1 MTFAGLPLSQLLMIA
16 GGAATATVLLYIL
29 KLRRRPVPVP
39 FARIWDAVF
48 RDRQATELFSKL
60 RRLLSLLFQLA
71 LLALLVL
78 ALGDPKPK
86 TSVLDGRHLVVLVDG
101 SASMKAIDVKPSR
114 IDAAK
119 AEVRKLVRG
128 LGSADRALIVE
139 MGSLPSPL
147 STMSSDVTEL
157 DPAIDALSASDTR
170 ADLERGLSFAID
182 SLRGLPKAEIVVVSD
197 GVLGDVNEIAKHVDL
212 SGVSLKFLPIGKS
225 GTNVA
230 ISEFSVRRYP
240 LDKSRSEVML
250 EVANT
255 NDQAVQVE
263 LTLLGDGTIID
274 VSRFA
279 LGPNER
285 LPRYYQDLAGA
296 SRTLEAKIRMA
307 DGRADDL
314 PADDHA
320 YALMP
325 ERHRARVLL
334 VSKGNTYLEAALLLD
349 EYLDVTTA
357 MPGKPLPSEHFDV
370 AILDGVADA
379 LPGTVGAALYLNPPD
394 GGVPLKLGSSLSDFG
409 FDTWDKKSAI
419 LRFLA
424 LGDVQVATGRALVPQ
439 PSDRVLGASDQG
451 PILVSGAR
459 SGHAFVVLGF
469 DPRNSDL
476 VLRVAWPLFV
486 LNTINAFVE
495 EDTGYVSSFRTGDV
509 WRIPVPSSAD
519 SATVI
524 DPRGVHHTV
533 PVKEGRAV
541 YLGEEAGFYKLS
553 AGSGTD
559 AVTSEFAAN
568 LSDLDESRITPQ
580 AQLALGNNKA
590 SAVSIGAP
598 GSKREL
604 WVYLLA
610 AVIALSVIEWITYH
624 RRVTV

>member
-1 MTFAGLPLSQLLMIA
+1 MVFAGLPLAQLLMIA
-16 GGAATATVLLYIL
+16 GAATALTVLLYVL

-71 LLALLVL
+71 LLALLIL
-78 ALGDPKPK
+78 ALGNPKPK
-86 TSVLDGRHLVVLVDG
+86 TSMLEGRHLVVLVDG
-101 SASMKAIDVKPSR
+101 SASMKAIDVQPSR
-114 IDAAK
+114 IEVAK
-119 AEVRKLVRG
+119 AEVRKLVHG

-170 ADLERGLSFAID
+170 ADLERGLSFAVD
-182 SLRGLPKAEIVVVSD
+182 SLRGLPKPEIVVVSD
-197 GVLGDVNEIAKHVDL
+197 GVLGDMSELEKHIDF
-212 SGVSLKFLPIGKS
+212 GGASLKFMPVGKS
-225 GTNVA
+225 GNNVA
-230 ISEFSVRRYP
+230 ISQFSVRRYP

-255 NDQAVQVE
+255 NDQPVQIE

-274 VSRFA
+274 VSRIA

-296 SRTLEAKIRMA
+296 SRTLEAKIRLA
-307 DGRADDL
+307 DGRSDDL

-320 YALMP
+320 FALMP

-334 VSKGNTYLEAALLLD
+334 VSRGNTYLDAALLLD
-349 EYLDVTTA
+349 EYLDVTTVP
-357 MPGKPLPSEHFDV
+357 PGKPLPSEHFDV
-370 AILDGVADA
+370 AILDGVADT
-379 LPGTVGAALYLNPPD
+379 LPDTVGAALYLNPPED
-394 GGVPLKLGSSLSDFG
+394 GSPAKLGHAIKDFG
-409 FDTWDKKSAI
+409 FDTWDKRSPI

-424 LGDVQVATGRALVPQ
+424 LGDVQVAEGHAFAPG
-439 PSDRVLGASDQG
+439 PSDHVLGASEQG
-451 PILVSGAR
+451 PILVSGVRA
-459 SGHAFVVLGF
+459 GHKFVALGF

-486 LNTINAFVE
+486 LNAINAFVE

-509 WRIPVPSSAD
+509 WRIPVPSSVD
-519 SATVI
+519 SATLI
-524 DPRGVHHTV
+524 DPRGGKHTV

-541 YLGEEAGFYKLS
+541 YLGEEAGFYKLL
-553 AGSGTD
+553 AGSGSE
-559 AVTSEFAAN
+559 AVSSEFAAN
-568 LSDLDESRITPQ
+568 LSDLAESSITPVS
-580 AQLALGNNKA
+580 ALSLGKA
-590 SAVSIGAP
+590 RAEPVVLGAP

-610 AVIALSVIEWITYH
+610 AVAALSVIEWITYH